1 MKDRIVEGIRRFFLS
16 RAFYIILFCMLGL
29 LAAASLFAGVRNGA
43 RYSQDFQYDAAK
55 ALSSGIDPYDVS
67 LAGKR
72 SPKVPGLSEYYAYYE
87 GIGAPQKME
96 ANQFPSL
103 LYLLLPY
110 TFFDAH
116 TARIIWLISNLIFT
130 AAIMLLLRV
139 TFLKDMD
146 RRFFAVSMLLMIAGL
161 PWRNQMGVGQ
171 HTLFSTAFFLLAVY
185 LSVEKERPG
194 PAALALCISY
204 FKYTLTVPLAVY
216 FVYKR
221 KWKELFL
228 SIPLHIAGTAAAA
241 LILHES
247 FSDMI
252 IKPLKVAAALSSS
265 GSMDVGALMGGGIL
279 STAVTALILIFL
291 AVLALFCPPDQDR
304 LLMSVLVLWGLI
316 MTYHRLYD
324 YFVLIILFGYFAV
337 KEERLPG
344 IFCILTVC
352 TVFFIPRIF
361 NESSM
366 SVVMT
371 GIIYYAFTLF
381 VTLKAMKTVRE
392 QRAGGDDG

>member
-1 MKDRIVEGIRRFFLS
+1 MKDRIKENIRKFS
-16 RAFYIILFCMLGL
+16 QGRAFYIILFCMLGL
-29 LAAASLFAGVRNGA
+29 LAAASLFAGIRNGA

-55 ALSSGIDPYDVS
+55 ALSSGVDPYDVS
-67 LAGKR
+67 LSGKR
-72 SPKVPGLSEYYAYYE
+72 SPKVPGLGDYYAYYE
-87 GIGAPQKME
+87 GVGAPQRME

-116 TARIIWLISNLIFT
+116 TARILWLISNLVFT
-130 AAIMLLLRV
+130 AVTVMLLRV

-146 RRFFAVSMLLMIAGL
+146 RRFFAVCMLLMIAGL
-161 PWRNQMGVGQ
+161 PWRNQIGVGQ
-171 HTLFSTAFFLLAVY
+171 HTLFSVAFFLLAVY
-185 LSVEKERPG
+185 LSVEKDRPG

-216 FVYKR
+216 FVYRR
-221 KWKELFL
+221 KWKELVL
-228 SIPLHIAGTAAAA
+228 SIPLHVAGTAAAA

-247 FSDMI
+247 FFDMI

-279 STAVTALILIFL
+279 SVAVTALILIFL
-291 AVLALFCPPDQDR
+291 TVLALFCPPDQDR

-337 KEERLPG
+337 KEERLSG
-344 IFCILTVC
+344 IFCLLTVC
-352 TVFFIPRIF
+352 AVFFIPRIF
-361 NESSM
+361 NESAV
-366 SVVMT
+366 SVVIT
-371 GIIYYAFTLF
+371 GIIYYAFTLYM
-381 VTLKAMKTVRE
+381 TLEALKTVKE
-392 QRAGGDDG
+392 QRAGGDNG